1 MTKYEMIF
9 CIVNAG
15 FANNV
20 MDAARRAGA
29 RGGTIMHA
37 RGTASKEAEEKFGLS
52 IQPEKDMVMLVVSS
66 EIKDNVLKSLYEEV
80 GLGSAGQ
87 GIAFS
92 VPVNEAVG
100 LHG

>member
-29 RGGTIMHA
+29 GGGTIMHA
-37 RGTASKEAEEKFGLS
+37 RGTASKEAEEKFGLT
-52 IQPEKDMVMLVVSS
+52 IQPEKDMVMLVVST
-66 EIKDNVLKSLYEEV
+66 EIKDKVLKALYDEV

-92 VPVNEAVG
+92 VPVNDAVG
-100 LHG
+100 LRG

>member
-1 MTKYEMIF
+1 MIF

-15 FANNV
+15 FADNV

-37 RGTASKEAEEKFGLS
+37 RGTASKEAEERFHLTIS
-52 IQPEKDMVMLVVSS
+52 PEKDMVMIVVPVS
-66 EIKDNVLKSLYEEV
+66 IKDNVLKALYDDV

-92 VPVNEAVG
+92 VPVNDAVG

>member
-1 MTKYEMIF
+1 MTEYEMIF

-15 FANNV
+15 FADNV

-37 RGTASKEAEEKFGLS
+37 RGTASKEAEERFHLTIS
-52 IQPEKDMVMLVVSS
+52 PEKDMVMIVVPVS
-66 EIKDNVLKSLYEEV
+66 IKDNVLKALYDDV

-92 VPVNEAVG
+92 VPVNDAVG

>member
-1 MTKYEMIF
+1 MTEYEMIF

-15 FANNV
+15 FADNV

-37 RGTASKEAEEKFGLS
+37 RGTASKEAEERFQLTIS
-52 IQPEKDMVMLVVSS
+52 PEKDMVMIVVPVS
-66 EIKDNVLKSLYEEV
+66 IKDNVLKALYDDV

-92 VPVNEAVG
+92 VPVNDAVG